1 MFSMFPVSIPKAT
14 ELLEG
19 LWTNMQRHNQLIKV
33 CKRIEKQQAAV
44 VAGLFELEEEEEEEE
59 QIRTGRKS

>member
-1 MFSMFPVSIPKAT
+1 
-14 ELLEG
+14 
-19 LWTNMQRHNQLIKV
+19 MQRHNQLIKV